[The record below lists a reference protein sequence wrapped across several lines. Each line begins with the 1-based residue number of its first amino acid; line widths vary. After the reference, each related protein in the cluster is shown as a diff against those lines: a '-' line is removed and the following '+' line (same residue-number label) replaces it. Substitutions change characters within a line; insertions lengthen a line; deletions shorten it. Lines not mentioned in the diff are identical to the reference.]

1 LSIGAIRIIAVA
13 RRIHSVKL
21 VIVLCEWKSIVV
33 VAAAVIADTAH
44 NCIVNYELS
53 LFFLN

>member
-1 LSIGAIRIIAVA
+1 MSIGAIRIIAVA